1 MVRGLSKNSP
11 LVILLL
17 LILTSC
23 ASIQTQI
30 SHYENIDREF
40 TNRNYKRAISEIVEA
55 KKEGKY
61 EEKDKVLYYLDIGIA
76 LHNAKE
82 YEKSNKFL
90 SIAEQTIEE
99 NFTKSISKLATSMIL
114 NDNVLDYPGEDYE
127 DIFTNILMS
136 LNYIHLNN
144 LEEAMVEVR
153 RIDVKL
159 SKLQDKYRGVA
170 NKLSKTKEN
179 VKFKV
184 GQTNLRYSA
193 LGSYL
198 SMLSYLHFGKYDDA
212 RIDKE
217 RVEKS
222 TPAKM
227 RGFLDEVFET
237 PAMGKVPLYP
247 ICFIGKS
254 PVKNPLELSLD
265 LNPDLNL
272 GRITIPGEEKPTLF
286 FRYEGEEDLHFK
298 FAVPSITD
306 RDSRI
311 ERIRILVNGK
321 YKGDMHYLEDFG
333 NVARMTFEVKKPIIY
348 LRAGLRTFLK
358 AMLDKKATEEID
370 KKTEDKK
377 ILGAILKIFVDVATD
392 ITESA
397 DLRCWRTM
405 PGHSYVGK
413 IELSPG
419 TYNITFEYLNSRGK
433 VIDRE
438 LKKSLEVRKDGLN
451 LIEGVSYL

>member
-11 LVILLL
+11 LVIPLL

-30 SHYENIDREF
+30 SHYEDIDREF

-90 SIAEQTIEE
+90 SSAEQAIEE

-127 DIFTNILMS
+127 DIFINILMS

-144 LEEAMVEVR
+144 LEDAMVEVR

-159 SKLQDKYRGVA
+159 SKLQDKYRGMA

-212 RIDKE
+212 RIDRE

-237 PAMGKVPLYP
+237 PARGKVPLYP

-298 FAVPSITD
+298 FAVPTITD

-321 YKGDMHYLEDFG
+321 FKGEMHYLEDFG

-438 LKKSLEVRKDGLN
+438 LKKSVEVRKDGLN

>member
-11 LVILLL
+11 LVIPLL

-30 SHYENIDREF
+30 SHYEDIDREF

-90 SIAEQTIEE
+90 SIAEQAIEE

-144 LEEAMVEVR
+144 LEDARVEVR

-212 RIDKE
+212 RIDRE

-227 RGFLDEVFET
+227 SGFLDEVFET
-237 PAMGKVPLYP
+237 PARGKGPLYP

-298 FAVPSITD
+298 FAVPTITD

-321 YKGDMHYLEDFG
+321 FKGEMHYLEDFG

-438 LKKSLEVRKDGLN
+438 LKKSVEVRKDGLN

>member
-11 LVILLL
+11 LVIPLL

-30 SHYENIDREF
+30 SHYEDIDREF

-90 SIAEQTIEE
+90 SSAEQAIEE

-127 DIFTNILMS
+127 DIFINILMS

-144 LEEAMVEVR
+144 LEDAMVEVR

-159 SKLQDKYRGVA
+159 SKLQDKYRGMA

-212 RIDKE
+212 RIDRE

-222 TPAKM
+222 TPSKM

-237 PAMGKVPLYP
+237 PARGKVPLYP

-298 FAVPSITD
+298 FAVPTITD

-311 ERIRILVNGK
+311 ERIRILVDGK
-321 YKGDMHYLEDFG
+321 FKGEMRYLEDFG

-438 LKKSLEVRKDGLN
+438 LKKSVEARKDGLN

>member
-11 LVILLL
+11 LVIPLL

-30 SHYENIDREF
+30 SHYEDIDREF

-90 SIAEQTIEE
+90 SIAEQAIEE

-144 LEEAMVEVR
+144 LEDAMVEVR

-212 RIDKE
+212 RIDRE

-237 PAMGKVPLYP
+237 PARGKVPLYP

-298 FAVPSITD
+298 FAVPTITD

-321 YKGDMHYLEDFG
+321 FKGEMHYLEDFG

-405 PGHSYVGK
+405 PGYSYVGK

-438 LKKSLEVRKDGLN
+438 LKKSVEVRKDGLN

>member
-11 LVILLL
+11 LVIPLL

-30 SHYENIDREF
+30 SHYEDIDREF

-76 LHNAKE
+76 LHNAVE

-90 SIAEQTIEE
+90 SIAEQAIEE

-198 SMLSYLHFGKYDDA
+198 SMLSYLHQGKYGDA
-212 RIDKE
+212 RIDRE
-217 RVEKS
+217 RVEES

-237 PAMGKVPLYP
+237 PSMGNVPLYP

-311 ERIRILVNGK
+311 EKIRILVNGK

-438 LKKSLEVRKDGLN
+438 LKKSVEVRKGGLN

>member
-11 LVILLL
+11 LVIPLL

-30 SHYENIDREF
+30 SHYEDIDREF

-76 LHNAKE
+76 LHNAGE
-82 YEKSNKFL
+82 YEKSNEFL
-90 SIAEQTIEE
+90 SIAEQAIEE

-144 LEEAMVEVR
+144 LEEAMVEVK

-198 SMLSYLHFGKYDDA
+198 SMLSYLHHGKYDDA

-217 RVEKS
+217 RVEES

-237 PAMGKVPLYP
+237 PAMGNVTLYP

-438 LKKSLEVRKDGLN
+438 LKKSVEVRKGGLN

>member
-11 LVILLL
+11 LVIPLL

-30 SHYENIDREF
+30 SHYEDIDREF

-90 SIAEQTIEE
+90 SIAEQAIEE

-144 LEEAMVEVR
+144 LEDAMVEVR

-212 RIDKE
+212 RIDRE

-237 PAMGKVPLYP
+237 PARGKVPLYP

-254 PVKNPLELSLD
+254 PLKNPLELSLD

-298 FAVPSITD
+298 FAVPTITD

-321 YKGDMHYLEDFG
+321 FKGEMHYLEDFG

-397 DLRCWRTM
+397 DLRCWRTI

-438 LKKSLEVRKDGLN
+438 LKKSVEVRKDGLN

>member
-1 MVRGLSKNSP
+1 VVRGLSKNSP
-11 LVILLL
+11 LVIPLL

-30 SHYENIDREF
+30 SHYEDIDREF

-90 SIAEQTIEE
+90 SSAEQVIEE

-144 LEEAMVEVR
+144 LEDAMVEVR

-212 RIDKE
+212 RIDRE

-222 TPAKM
+222 TPTKM
-227 RGFLDEVFET
+227 SGFLDEVFET
-237 PAMGKVPLYP
+237 PSRGKVPLYP

-254 PVKNPLELSLD
+254 PIKNPLELSLD

-272 GRITIPGEEKPTLF
+272 GRITIPEEEKPTLF

-298 FAVPSITD
+298 FAVPTITN

-311 ERIRILVNGK
+311 ERIRILVNGEFK
-321 YKGDMHYLEDFG
+321 DEMHYLEDFG

-438 LKKSLEVRKDGLN
+438 LKKSVEARKDGLN

>member
-1 MVRGLSKNSP
+1 
-11 LVILLL
+11 
-17 LILTSC
+17 
-23 ASIQTQI
+23 
-30 SHYENIDREF
+30 
-40 TNRNYKRAISEIVEA
+40 
-55 KKEGKY
+55 
-61 EEKDKVLYYLDIGIA
+61 
-76 LHNAKE
+76 
-82 YEKSNKFL
+82 
-90 SIAEQTIEE
+90 
-99 NFTKSISKLATSMIL
+99 
-114 NDNVLDYPGEDYE
+114 
-127 DIFTNILMS
+127 MS

-159 SKLQDKYRGVA
+159 SKLQDKYRGMA

-254 PVKNPLELSLD
+254 PIKNPLELSLD

-272 GRITIPGEEKPTLF
+272 GRITIPREEKPTLF

-413 IELSPG
+413 TELSPG

>member
-11 LVILLL
+11 LVIPLL

-30 SHYENIDREF
+30 SHYEDIDREF

-90 SIAEQTIEE
+90 SSAEQAIEE

-127 DIFTNILMS
+127 DIFINILMS

-144 LEEAMVEVR
+144 LEDAMVEVR

-212 RIDKE
+212 RIDRE

-237 PAMGKVPLYP
+237 PARGKVPLYP

-298 FAVPSITD
+298 FAVPTITD

-321 YKGDMHYLEDFG
+321 FKGEMHYLEDFG

>member
-11 LVILLL
+11 LVIPLL

-30 SHYENIDREF
+30 SHYEDIDREF

-90 SIAEQTIEE
+90 SSAEQAIEE

-127 DIFTNILMS
+127 DIFINILMS

-144 LEEAMVEVR
+144 LEDAMVEVR

-159 SKLQDKYRGVA
+159 SKLQDKYSGMA

-184 GQTNLRYSA
+184 GQTNLRYSV

-212 RIDKE
+212 RIDRE

-237 PAMGKVPLYP
+237 PTRGKVPLYP

-298 FAVPSITD
+298 FAVPTITD

-438 LKKSLEVRKDGLN
+438 LKKSVEVRKGGLN

>member
-11 LVILLL
+11 LVIPLL

-30 SHYENIDREF
+30 SHYEDIDREF

-90 SIAEQTIEE
+90 SIAEQAIEE

-127 DIFTNILMS
+127 DIFINILMS

-144 LEEAMVEVR
+144 LEDAMVEVR

-159 SKLQDKYRGVA
+159 SKLQDKYRGMA

-212 RIDKE
+212 RIDRE

-237 PAMGKVPLYP
+237 PARGKVPLYP

-298 FAVPSITD
+298 FAVPTITD

-321 YKGDMHYLEDFG
+321 FKGEMHYLEDFG

-438 LKKSLEVRKDGLN
+438 LKKSVEVRKDGLN

>member
-11 LVILLL
+11 LVIPLL

-30 SHYENIDREF
+30 SHYEDIDREF

-90 SIAEQTIEE
+90 SIAEQAIEE

-127 DIFTNILMS
+127 DIFINILMS

-144 LEEAMVEVR
+144 LEDAMVEVR

-159 SKLQDKYRGVA
+159 SKLQDKYSGMA

-212 RIDKE
+212 RIDRE

-237 PAMGKVPLYP
+237 PARGKVPLYP

-298 FAVPSITD
+298 FAVPTITD

-321 YKGDMHYLEDFG
+321 FKGEMHYLEDFG

-438 LKKSLEVRKDGLN
+438 LKKSVEVRKDGLN

>member
-11 LVILLL
+11 LVIPLL

-30 SHYENIDREF
+30 SHYEDIDREF

-90 SIAEQTIEE
+90 SSAEQAIEE

-127 DIFTNILMS
+127 DIFINILMS

-144 LEEAMVEVR
+144 LEDAMVEVR

-159 SKLQDKYRGVA
+159 SKLQDKYSGMA

-212 RIDKE
+212 RIDRE

-237 PAMGKVPLYP
+237 PARGKVPLYP

-298 FAVPSITD
+298 FAVPTITD

-321 YKGDMHYLEDFG
+321 FKGEMHYLEDFG

-438 LKKSLEVRKDGLN
+438 LKKSVEVRKDGLN

>member
-11 LVILLL
+11 LVIPLL

-30 SHYENIDREF
+30 SHYEDIDREF

-90 SIAEQTIEE
+90 SIAEQAIEE

-144 LEEAMVEVR
+144 LEDAMVEVR

-159 SKLQDKYRGVA
+159 SKLQDKYRGMA

-212 RIDKE
+212 RIDRE

-227 RGFLDEVFET
+227 SGFLDEVFET
-237 PAMGKVPLYP
+237 PARGKGPLYP

-298 FAVPSITD
+298 FAVPTITD

-321 YKGDMHYLEDFG
+321 FKGEMHYLEDFG

-438 LKKSLEVRKDGLN
+438 LKKSVEVRKDGLN

>member
-11 LVILLL
+11 LVIPLL

-30 SHYENIDREF
+30 SHYEDIDREF

-90 SIAEQTIEE
+90 SSAEQAIEE

-127 DIFTNILMS
+127 DIFINILMS

-144 LEEAMVEVR
+144 LEDAMVEVR

-159 SKLQDKYRGVA
+159 SKLQDKYSGMA

-212 RIDKE
+212 RIDRE

-227 RGFLDEVFET
+227 RGFLDEIFET
-237 PAMGKVPLYP
+237 PARGKVPLYP

-298 FAVPSITD
+298 FAVPTITD

-311 ERIRILVNGK
+311 EKIRILVNGK
-321 YKGDMHYLEDFG
+321 FKGEMHYLEDFG

-438 LKKSLEVRKDGLN
+438 LKKSVEVRKDGLN

>member
-11 LVILLL
+11 LVIPLL

-30 SHYENIDREF
+30 SHYEDIDREF

-90 SIAEQTIEE
+90 SIAEQAIEE

-144 LEEAMVEVR
+144 LEDAMVEVR

-212 RIDKE
+212 RIDRE

-227 RGFLDEVFET
+227 SGFLDEVFET
-237 PAMGKVPLYP
+237 PARGKGPLYP

-298 FAVPSITD
+298 FAVPTITD

-321 YKGDMHYLEDFG
+321 FKGEMHYLEDFG

-438 LKKSLEVRKDGLN
+438 LKKSVEVRKDGLN